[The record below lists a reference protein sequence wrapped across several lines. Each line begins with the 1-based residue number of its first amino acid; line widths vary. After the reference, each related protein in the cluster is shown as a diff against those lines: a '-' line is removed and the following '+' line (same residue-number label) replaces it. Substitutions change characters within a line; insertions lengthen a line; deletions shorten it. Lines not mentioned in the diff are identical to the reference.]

1 MEMEKKN
8 IAIIVLAVA
17 LVASGVGNIIL
28 ALRTTP
34 TPTYN
39 TLVRGTGA
47 GPHTIDPQNCWDSA
61 SSDVI
66 IQVCEGLFGYDLNGP
81 ATNWLMPR
89 VPVLATGY
97 FWKSDTVLQVT
108 LRQGVMFQDGA
119 VWNSTS
125 AVWNWNRIMLL
136 TNSSGDLPIDSPL
149 AEAASLYFFNMTYNE
164 DGILNG
170 GTPIIASVTAQGAWN
185 ITFTLNAPFAPF
197 LDLLCFEGS
206 LMTSPK
212 STPADRFLN
221 LDEKLVGTGPF
232 TFDSFTPNVDVRFS
246 RFEHYWRPAAGFQKM
261 VFSIIQDPVTLNNAM
276 LGGQLDL
283 ISGVIPSLVTTYEQ
297 DPNVFVW
304 HITDDLGITGLS
316 YYYLGFNNVLIN
328 ETMRKAI
335 SYAINYTYIIQ
346 EMSANLVFRA
356 NSPIA
361 PGYGSAY
368 NASVKAATFNLA
380 KARQTLMTEIPYIG
394 SLGLTADNTTTG
406 TNADAWKA
414 LDLGDYNYSYNTDNS
429 FRSDLLT
436 PLQNWCEQI
445 GVHVIDNGGT
455 WDDFLTKLYVNHN
468 QLGLYWVGWGPDYLD
483 PFNMLDPLFNPAS
496 SSDSAQVDSTY
507 LNSQLE
513 LALRT
518 TDQVAR
524 DNIYKHIQY
533 YLANV
538 NYPHAFGYHPKLTAI
553 HGADIYGFN
562 YNAMGKFMAY
572 GIYRG
577 PARPTSETVT

>member
-1 MEMEKKN
+1 MEKNN

-28 ALRTTP
+28 AVRITP
-34 TPTYN
+34 QPTYN

-47 GPHTIDPQNCWDSA
+47 GPHTIDPVNCWDSA

-66 IQVCEGLFGYDLNGP
+66 LQVAEGLFGYDL
-81 ATNWLMPR
+81 TDWSMPR
-89 VPVLATGY
+89 VNVLASGY
-97 FWKSDTVLQVT
+97 YWQDTTHLQVT
-108 LRQGVMFQDGA
+108 LRQGVMFHDGA

-125 AVWNWNRIMLL
+125 AIWNFDRIMLL
-136 TNSSGDLPIDSPL
+136 TNSSGDLPLTSPL
-149 AEAASLYFFNMTYNE
+149 AEPASLYFFNMTFNE
-164 DGILNG
+164 DGIMTG
-170 GTPIIASVTAQGAWN
+170 GVPIINSVTAVGAWN
-185 ITFTLNAPFAPF
+185 ITFVLNAPFAPF
-197 LDLLCFEGS
+197 LDLLCFEAS
-206 LMTSPK
+206 LMVSPK
-212 STPADRFLN
+212 STPADRFLT
-221 LDEKLVGTGPF
+221 LSEKLVGTGPF
-232 TFDSFTPNVDVRFS
+232 TFDSYTPNVDVRYS
-246 RFEHYWRPAAGFQKM
+246 RFEHYWRPAAGFEKM

-283 ISGVIPSLVTTYEQ
+283 ISGIIPSLVPTYEA

-328 ETMRKAI
+328 QTMRKAI
-335 SYAINYTYIIQ
+335 SYAINYSYIIEQ
-346 EMSANLVFRA
+346 MSHNLVFRA

-368 NASVKAATFNLA
+368 NASVQAADFNLGA
-380 KARQTLMTEIPYIG
+380 ARQVLIDAGVVPGGMPVTNNSETEWTSLTIG
-394 SLGLTADNTTTG
+394 S
-406 TNADAWKA
+406 
-414 LDLGDYNYSYNTDNS
+414 YNYSYNTDNS
-429 FRSDLLT
+429 FRSDLYL
-436 PLQNWCEQI
+436 PLKGWLEQI
-445 GVHVIDNGGT
+445 GVKVIDNGGT

-496 SSDSAQVDSTY
+496 SSDSAQVDDAY

-513 LALRT
+513 LALKT
-518 TDQVAR
+518 TDQTAR

-538 NYPHAFGYHPKLTAI
+538 LYPHAFGYHPKLTAI
-553 HGADIYGFN
+553 HGSDIYGYN
-562 YNAMGKFMAY
+562 YNAMGKFQAY

-577 PARPTSETVT
+577 PPRPVA